1 MAEPTNRPHVTRP
14 CTRRS
19 HLASHVARAFALVGV
34 CVAIGAAFCAETPEA
49 KPIPSTPSPVYP
61 KGREEM
67 EPLARSNPVGFL
79 QVART
84 WQAERVVGYTC
95 RFQKV
100 ERIGGRLHKPETI
113 RMKFRKTPF
122 SVYLKW
128 VVEPRK
134 GQEVIYVEG
143 AYKSKAV
150 VHPPGILGFLI
161 RKVSIDPHGKLAT
174 KHSRKPITMAG
185 MGNMISLVT
194 RQCEQA
200 QAKGD
205 LTLTYEG
212 IRHDGG
218 RPSYVFKRVLPE
230 NRGYPCETLIIFID
244 VEYLVCVRTD
254 AYDWGGELISHY
266 FYTDLAV
273 NPGVTDSDFD
283 PNNRA
288 YAYRLF

>member
-1 MAEPTNRPHVTRP
+1 MPQPTKWPP
-14 CTRRS
+14 
-19 HLASHVARAFALVGV
+19 VARLRGRRLRLALDAAGALALAGV
-34 CVAIGAAFCAETPEA
+34 CIAAASSVCAEAVNP
-49 KPIPSTPSPVYP
+49 KPLTSTPSPVYP

-67 EPLARSNPVGFL
+67 EV
-79 QVART
+79 VART
-84 WQAERVVGYTC
+84 EPLRFLQIARDWHDRQIVGYTC

-100 ERIGGRLHKPETI
+100 ERIDGELRKPETM

-128 VVEPRK
+128 IIEPRK

-143 AYKSKAV
+143 AHKGKAV
-150 VHPPGILGFLI
+150 VHPPGILGFLF
-161 RKVSIDPHGKLAT
+161 RKVSIDPLGKLAT
-174 KHSRKPITMAG
+174 KHSRRPVTMAG
-185 MGNMISLVT
+185 MGNMIALVT
-194 RQCEQA
+194 TQCEEA
-200 QAKGD
+200 QTRGD

-230 NRGYPCETLIIFID
+230 NKGYPCEVLIIYID
-244 VEYLVCVRTD
+244 VEYLVCIRTD

-266 FYTDLAV
+266 SYTDLAI
-273 NPGVTDSDFD
+273 NPGVTDEDFD